1 MKRDDDKIRVQLDS
15 TVGDFKTIIDVLD
28 KFLKDRT
35 NIQLSYDQKVIK
47 FRDMLQQ
54 QVMKD

>member
-15 TVGDFKTIIDVLD
+15 TVGDFKAIIDVLD

-35 NIQLSYDQKVIK
+35 NIPSSYDQRVIK